1 MGLDQWFSFVRDY
14 RETPLKDNHNFWS
27 IEGKDGNTQYFRKH
41 FALDNYIVEHLN
53 DKKVDPNVE
62 DIALT
67 FKQVKEL
74 RSKIVGS
81 LGVLNEVLMCK
92 WSEQE
97 RDAKLK
103 DIGYY
108 NDFYK
113 DYWNDF
119 VDRDDSIV
127 VFYEDLKQEASV
139 LNAVIS
145 YETTCGTKDDD
156 VVLYYSTFA

>member
-1 MGLDQWFSFVRDY
+1 MGLDQWFSFIRDY

-27 IEGKDGNTQYFRKH
+27 MEGKDGNTQYFRKH

-74 RSKIVGS
+74 QDKVSRS
-81 LGVLNEVLMCK
+81 LDVLYDVLRCK
-92 WSEQE
+92 LSEQE
-97 RDAKLK
+97 RDSKLK
-103 DIGYY
+103 EIGYY
-108 NDFYK
+108 IDFYK
-113 DYWNDF
+113 EYWNYSTDE
-119 VDRDDSIV
+119 DESIL
-127 VFYEDLKQEASV
+127 VFYDDLRQEASV
-139 LNAVIS
+139 LNIVVS
-145 YETTCGTKDDD
+145 YETTCGAKDDD

>member
-27 IEGKDGNTQYFRKH
+27 MEGKDGNTQYFRKH

-74 RSKIVGS
+74 QDKVSRS
-81 LGVLNEVLMCK
+81 LDVLYDVLRCK
-92 WSEQE
+92 LSEQE
-97 RDAKLK
+97 RDSKLK
-103 DIGYY
+103 EIGYHI
-108 NDFYK
+108 DFYK
-113 DYWNDF
+113 EYWNYSTDE
-119 VDRDDSIV
+119 DESIL
-127 VFYEDLKQEASV
+127 VFYDDLRQELSV
-139 LNAVIS
+139 LNIVVS

-156 VVLYYSTFA
+156 VVLYYSTFS

>member
-1 MGLDQWFSFVRDY
+1 MGLDQWFSFIRDY

-27 IEGKDGNTQYFRKH
+27 MEGKDGNTQYFRKH

-74 RSKIVGS
+74 QDKVSRS
-81 LGVLNEVLMCK
+81 LDVLYDVLRCK
-92 WSEQE
+92 LSEQE
-97 RDAKLK
+97 RDSKLK
-103 DIGYY
+103 EIDYY
-108 NDFYK
+108 IDFYK
-113 DYWNDF
+113 EYWNYDK
-119 VDRDDSIV
+119 DEDESIL
-127 VFYEDLKQEASV
+127 VFYDDLRQELSV
-139 LNAVIS
+139 LNSVVS